1 MNESALNTYHRGD
14 QWIKACG
21 FNEADIIR
29 RLLDEGADVEQ
40 EASNPLYRGNFSP
53 LLQACRHG
61 RLDTARLLLD
71 RGAAVDRVMYG
82 GTPLMIACGAAN
94 NTASEHNIDVVRLL
108 LDRGAD
114 VNHSVAGGTPL
125 LSALGWPDAVRLLL
139 DRGARV
145 DYGSL
150 VLHAVSMRGRLN
162 NDDAETLKNFSS
174 STTRYSSASTPS
186 ARHRRARA
194 RTDGSS
200 RRERTRR
207 ASRPSCRPH
216 PRAWPW
222 RPFRPS
228 QIGVGLAGTY
238 WATVAGGSWSR
249 STSKMGNSCVSS
261 YRAPPPRGP
270 RRRPWAGRSD

>member
-82 GTPLMIACGAAN
+82 GTPLMIACGARN

-114 VNHSVAGGTPL
+114 VNHTV
-125 LSALGWPDAVRLLL
+125 WR
-139 DRGARV
+139 
-145 DYGSL
+145 
-150 VLHAVSMRGRLN
+150 
-162 NDDAETLKNFSS
+162 EC
-174 STTRYSSASTPS
+174 SSAAGPRLTPRPTS
-186 ARHRRARA
+186 ACSGALPCSV
-194 RTDGSS
+194 DVS
-200 RRERTRR
+200 RRMVSPPC
-207 ASRPSCRPH
+207 AVLSR
-216 PRAWPW
+216 
-222 RPFRPS
+222 
-228 QIGVGLAGTY
+228 
-238 WATVAGGSWSR
+238 
-249 STSKMGNSCVSS
+249 
-261 YRAPPPRGP
+261 
-270 RRRPWAGRSD
+270 

>member
-1 MNESALNTYHRGD
+1 MTASTPDRFRGVLVPASTPFKADLTPDSAR
-14 QWIKACG
+14 
-21 FNEADIIR
+21 FNRFCAW
-29 RLLDEGADVEQ
+29 LLDEGADVEQ

-82 GTPLMIACGAAN
+82 GTPLIIACGAAN

-114 VNHSVAGGTPL
+114 VNHTVAGGTPL

-162 NDDAETLKNFSS
+162 NDDAEIAHKG
-174 STTRYSSASTPS
+174 
-186 ARHRRARA
+186 H
-194 RTDGSS
+194 
-200 RRERTRR
+200 
-207 ASRPSCRPH
+207 
-216 PRAWPW
+216 
-222 RPFRPS
+222 
-228 QIGVGLAGTY
+228 
-238 WATVAGGSWSR
+238 TV
-249 STSKMGNSCVSS
+249 
-261 YRAPPPRGP
+261 PL
-270 RRRPWAGRSD
+270 